1 MQQTVQATLLE
12 DTKTAKLYRL
22 PKEMSEPATKI
33 YKSLGLKRP
42 MRPTEILSMQK
53 YRNRKSLNVE
63 EEA

>member
-1 MQQTVQATLLE
+1 M
-12 DTKTAKLYRL
+12 YRL

-53 YRNRKSLNVE
+53 YRNRKSLHVE